1 VAGIEASEGESST
14 GKLNSLLA
22 AFTSIYENEREKMT
36 MTDSP
41 GFQIKSATESD
52 VPVILSFVKK
62 LAGYEQLSH
71 EVVATEE
78 LLRENLFGERRTAE
92 VAIGY
97 LEAEPVGFV
106 LFFHNYSTFLG
117 KPGLYIEDLFVDEE
131 YRGRGYGRALL
142 LHVARLA
149 KARDCG
155 RLEWSVLDWNQ
166 PAIDFY
172 KKLGALPMS
181 DWTMF
186 RITGKSL
193 DELTDR

>member
-1 VAGIEASEGESST
+1 MIA
-14 GKLNSLLA
+14 
-22 AFTSIYENEREKMT
+22 
-36 MTDSP
+36 TDIP
-41 GFQIKSATESD
+41 GFQIKSATETD

-62 LAGYEQLSH
+62 LARYEGLSH

-78 LLRENLFGERRTAE
+78 LLRENLFGKGRTAE

-97 LEAEPVGFV
+97 LEAKAVGFV

-117 KPGLYIEDLFVDEE
+117 KPGLYIEDLFVDED
-131 YRGRGYGRALL
+131 YRRRGYGSALL
-142 LHVARLA
+142 RHVARLA
-149 KARDCG
+149 KARRCG

-172 KKLGALPMS
+172 TKLGASPMS
-181 DWTMF
+181 DWTVF

-193 DELTDR
+193 DELADR